1 MYIYK
6 YIGPKYIANIFGPA
20 YKNLALWKL
29 CAPFWWCLWVG
40 AAKAAD
46 QEGCQQAAG
55 PHRSTT
61 AQLHPGSQDLMAL
74 GSVGGGVQEPR
85 T

>member
-6 YIGPKYIANIFGPA
+6 YIGPKYIGNIFGPA
-20 YKNLALWKL
+20 YKNLALWKQ
-29 CAPFWWCLWVG
+29 CAPYWWCLWLW

-46 QEGCQQAAG
+46 HGAASRLAG
-55 PHRSTT
+55 LTGAGWPSIT
-61 AQLHPGSQDLMAL
+61 LD
-74 GSVGGGVQEPR
+74 PR